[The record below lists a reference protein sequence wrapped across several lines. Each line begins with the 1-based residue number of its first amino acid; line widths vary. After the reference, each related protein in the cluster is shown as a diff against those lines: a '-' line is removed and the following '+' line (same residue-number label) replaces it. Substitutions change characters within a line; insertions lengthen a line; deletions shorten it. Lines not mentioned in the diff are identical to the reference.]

1 VHTAYAVVG
10 KVPEVLDKSSN
21 SFIFKAGA
29 AKGRPLFCRSESG
42 GHVGARENCP
52 PGFLPG
58 GSFNMGV
65 KLMATPPKRLPKPED
80 ERYERGPR

>member
-1 VHTAYAVVG
+1 
-10 KVPEVLDKSSN
+10 
-21 SFIFKAGA
+21 
-29 AKGRPLFCRSESG
+29 
-42 GHVGARENCP
+42 VGARENCP